1 MGKVQMTGSGGG
13 GVSSDE
19 CTASKA
25 QVLAGYTAVTSDSE
39 DEAVTGTMPIN
50 GDQSATL
57 KCGESK
63 QIPEGYTS
71 GGTVK
76 AADLASQTKGTATEA
91 YIYKGKTAVVNGAT
105 ITGNMTCSSILSFS
119 VAAYSTSQVL
129 ATWINPAKGPFS
141 GVIICAKIGG
151 YPTNKDDSR
160 VYTGVGNNSAAN
172 GTSSV
177 TIGGLTAGTTYY
189 FRIWAYVT
197 CSAGNFYSGYLQ
209 ATAMPT
215 AHGRQVFT
223 SSGTFIV
230 PTAVRGINIH
240 CTGGGGGGG
249 GSRIRAYGGGGGGGG
264 YTSYINGISVTPGA
278 NIPVVVGAGGAGG
291 SGGGKKGTT
300 GGISSVTVNGITCSA
315 AGGMGGGGTND
326 GAGGSGGGGYA
337 YGNKSG
343 SPNGGAG
350 GSNGGDGAPATGEGG
365 KGQGTTTREFGSGTL
380 YSGGGGG
387 GIYIYYGASVGAGG
401 SGGGG
406 AGGSNGSFGTGGGG
420 GGGCTD
426 YSAANAGLSGGSGN
440 VIITW

>member
-1 MGKVQMTGSGGG
+1 MGKVLASGGG
-13 GVSSDE
+13 GGGTGSDE
-19 CTASKA
+19 CTASKV

-39 DEAVTGTMPIN
+39 DEAAAGTMPDN
-50 GDQSATL
+50 GDQSGSL
-57 KCGESK
+57 NCGQSK
-63 QIPEGYTS
+63 VIPAGYTS
-71 GGTVK
+71 GGTVT
-76 AADLASQTKGTATEA
+76 ANSLASQTDADATAA
-91 YIYKGKTAVVNGAT
+91 YIYNGKTAWVNGNKL
-105 ITGNMTCSSILSFS
+105 TGNMTCQSILSFS

-129 ATWINPAKGPFS
+129 ATWKNPSKGPFS
-141 GVIICAKIGG
+141 GVIICAKTGG
-151 YPTNKDDSR
+151 YPTGINDGR
-160 VYTGVGNNSAAN
+160 VYTGVGSNSAAN
-172 GTSSV
+172 GTSSAV
-177 TIGGLTAGTTYY
+177 INGLTAGTTYY

-209 ATAMPT
+209 ATASPV
-215 AHGRQVFT
+215 AHGRQAFT
-223 SSGTFIV
+223 SSGTFTV
-230 PTAVRGINIH
+230 PAGVRSVNVH

-278 NIPVVVGAGGAGG
+278 NVPVVVGAGGAGG
-291 SGGGKKGTT
+291 SRGGGKGTN

-350 GSNGGDGAPATGEGG
+350 GSNGGDGAKATGEGG
-365 KGQGTTTREFGSGTL
+365 KGQGTTTREFGSGTI

-387 GIYIYYGASVGAGG
+387 GVYIYYGASVGAGG
-401 SGGGG
+401 AGGGG

-426 YSAANAGLSGGSGN
+426 YSTANGGLSGGSGN